1 MSNYHLVF
9 KGTPYGSPGPG
20 VASGVISS
28 VTVIGAGKALVNFI
42 LDVGDTTSNDAIDGD
57 VVVLTHGT
65 DFIYGI
71 FNGWSPAEPGQGS
84 FIVTYDNEMYSLNIQ
99 TMNGFSVFIS
109 GYGLYQSLEEVNS
122 YRIQYAIEK
131 AHYSNRMTVY
141 NTKLEYSL
149 TIDDKRR
156 FLVNNML
163 PALLSTELYLVD
175 SCKAQGSVAYKI
187 VMNSSSFDTLNN
199 KFKKAIEFKIAV
211 P

>member
-1 MSNYHLVF
+1 
-9 KGTPYGSPGPG
+9 
-20 VASGVISS
+20 
-28 VTVIGAGKALVNFI
+28 
-42 LDVGDTTSNDAIDGD
+42 
-57 VVVLTHGT
+57 
-65 DFIYGI
+65 
-71 FNGWSPAEPGQGS
+71 
-84 FIVTYDNEMYSLNIQ
+84 
-99 TMNGFSVFIS
+99 
-109 GYGLYQSLEEVNS
+109 
-122 YRIQYAIEK
+122 
-131 AHYSNRMTVY
+131 MTVY